1 MRLFLFIFFVS
12 GAFLLKA
19 QNSITK
25 FYDADWAATSKEK
38 ATFYADFVKVG
49 NNYSCTSYWINTTI
63 VKGRSTFEDTLM
75 QSAKGLQVL
84 YFKNGHVEDSSFIEN
99 KQAIYSYHY
108 YPNNKLA
115 AHYYIPANSKEGVSE
130 GYDESG
136 NIIKHYVFQKVAEF
150 KGGQKAWA
158 NYLTKNATSN
168 LPVKGDTIVTASV
181 AVQFIVDENGDILK
195 PKIYK
200 SSGYKNVDNDA
211 LRLIADSPQWN
222 SGILYNKP
230 VKNYKVQPISYMLQ
244 PEKK

>member
-1 MRLFLFIFFVS
+1 MRIILFIFSVS
-12 GAFLLKA
+12 CGFLLKA
-19 QNSITK
+19 QTNVTK
-25 FYDADWAATSKEK
+25 FYDVNWVETSKDK
-38 ATFYADFVKVG
+38 AAFYADFVQDG
-49 NNYSCTSYWINTTI
+49 SNYNCTSYWINTKI
-63 VKGRSTFEDTLM
+63 VRGKSAFEDTLM
-75 QSAKGLQVL
+75 QSATGLQVL

-99 KQAIYSYHY
+99 KQAVYSYHY
-108 YPNNKLA
+108 YPNNQLA
-115 AHYYIPANSKEGVSE
+115 AHYYLPANSKEGVSE

-136 NIIKHYVFQKVAEF
+136 KVIKHYVFQKVAEF

-168 LPVKGDTIVTASV
+168 LPVKGDTAVTARV
-181 AVQFIVDENGDILK
+181 AIQFIVDENGDILK

-222 SGILYNKP
+222 GGILYNQP
-230 VKNYKVQPISYMLQ
+230 VKNYKVQPISYILQ

>member
-1 MRLFLFIFFVS
+1 MRLFLFIFFVA
-12 GAFLLKA
+12 GGLLLKA
-19 QNSITK
+19 QTSVTK
-25 FYDADWAATSKEK
+25 FYDANWVTTSKDK
-38 ATFYADFVKVG
+38 AAFYADFVKAG
-49 NNYSCTSYWINTTI
+49 NNYNCTSYWINTTI
-63 VKGRSTFEDTLM
+63 VRGKSTFEDTLM
-75 QSAKGLQVL
+75 QSATGLQVL

-115 AHYYIPANSKEGVSE
+115 AHYYIAANSKVGVSE

-136 NIIKHYVFQKVAEF
+136 NIIKHYVFQKEAEF
-150 KGGQKAWA
+150 KGGQKGWT
-158 NYLTKNATSN
+158 NYLTKNATPN
-168 LPVKGDTIVTASV
+168 LPVKGDTAVTANV
-181 AVQFIVDENGDILK
+181 AIQFVVDENGDILK

-222 SGILYNKP
+222 NGILYNKP